1 MPQTQSVD
9 QLYRTPLT
17 PSYWRQARAALSS
30 PKMLVFAALM
40 VALTRALS
48 IQPSIP
54 IGHTSLSFGFLARSL
69 CALVC
74 GPVLG
79 LAFGFVEDILGFI
92 LKPTGEFFFGY
103 TLSTMLGVLA
113 YALCFYRARITVWR
127 LVLANLLVNL
137 LVNAALGSVWTMMV
151 RGGGYWGWFVPS
163 LGKNLLTIVPKAI
176 LLYILYQALLPIL
189 RQMRIIPNQLGPK
202 GLISFF

>member
-48 IQPSIP
+48 IPPSIP
-54 IGHTSLSFGFLARSL
+54 IGHTVCPLDSAGSLAPWYAA
-69 CALVC
+69 CA
-74 GPVLG
+74 GAG
-79 LAFGFVEDILGFI
+79 LWVVEDILGFI

-103 TLSTMLGVLA
+103 TLSTMLGCSHT
-113 YALCFYRARITVWR
+113 LCAFTGQGSRCGG

-163 LGKNLLTIVPKAI
+163 LGKNLLTIVPKTI